1 MTREEALKDFN
12 RKRLAA
18 MDRVR
23 RDTNLSTSFRA
34 VGGELFAKVDFDTGD
49 AYPSIE
55 HLEEK
60 LGLSPRTVKM
70 AVKALQEHGYFTV
83 VKRGRCNRY
92 VPIYEPAEKVQNLH
106 LSEGQQGQNFH
117 LLGGDRCKNRPEQV
131 QKTSPDRCKKGP
143 PTSLRTPLETSAPAA
158 EGAVGAAP
166 DGAAG
171 PSFDLGIPGVA
182 LRRRLGDALFQ
193 SWLGKVAIVAVG
205 EDELILQAPTLFVA
219 NYIQNNFAEAVLAAW
234 RVGAPRLVKLR
245 MVVERQAAAKEA
257 GAAEPVAQGER
268 GNLDARWLHEIGTAL
283 VADQL
288 GVSSDRAAEDIVDW
302 MGRCR
307 NDPAALRQIIVNAA
321 RFDLKGERFS
331 SKVKQDAKVFH
342 QGELKFGPED
352 RLKRRSAS

>member
-23 RDTNLSTSFRA
+23 RDTNLSASFRA

-70 AVKALQEHGYFTV
+70 AVKALQERGYFTV

-106 LSEGQQGQNFH
+106 LSEGQQGQNLH
-117 LLGGDRCKNRPEQV
+117 LLEEDRCKIRPEQV

-143 PTSLRTPLETSAPAA
+143 PTSLRTPLNTSAPAA
-158 EGAVGAAP
+158 AGAVGAAP
-166 DGAAG
+166 DGTAG

-182 LRRRLGDALFQ
+182 LRRRLGDAMFQ
-193 SWLGKVAIVAVG
+193 SWLGKVAVVSVG
-205 EDELILQAPTLFVA
+205 EEELVLQAPTRFVA
-219 NYIQNNFAEAVLAAW
+219 SYIQNNFAEAVLAAW
-234 RVGAPRLVKLR
+234 RVGVPSLVQLR
-245 MVVERQAAAKEA
+245 IVVDHQAEA
-257 GAAEPVAQGER
+257 GPVVGPPSAPARPGE
-268 GNLDARWLHEIGTAL
+268 NPDARWLLEIGTDL

-288 GVSSDRAAEDIVDW
+288 GVSRDRAAEDITDW
-302 MGRCR
+302 MARCR

-321 RFDLKGERFS
+321 RFDLRGDRFK

-352 RLKRRSAS
+352 RLKKRSVS

>member
-23 RDTNLSTSFRA
+23 RDTSLSASFRA

-60 LGLSPRTVKM
+60 LGLAPRTVKM

-106 LSEGQQGQNFH
+106 LSEGQQGQNLH
-117 LLGGDRCKNRPEQV
+117 LLDADRCKKRPEQV

-143 PTSLRTPLETSAPAA
+143 PTSLRTPLDTSAPAA
-158 EGAVGAAP
+158 AGAVGAAP

-182 LRRRLGDALFQ
+182 LRRRLGDATFQ
-193 SWLGKVAIVAVG
+193 SWLGKVAVVSIGA
-205 EDELILQAPTLFVA
+205 DELVLQAPSRFVA
-219 NYIQNNFAEAVLAAW
+219 GYIQNNFAEAVLSAW
-234 RVGAPRLVKLR
+234 RVGTPSLVQLR
-245 MVVERQAAAKEA
+245 VVVERQAVEPEAA
-257 GAAEPVAQGER
+257 AAPASGE
-268 GNLDARWLHEIGTAL
+268 NPDARWLLEIGTAL

-288 GVSSDRAAEDIVDW
+288 GVKQERAAEEVTDW

-307 NDPAALRQIIVNAA
+307 NDPAALRQIIVSAA
-321 RFDLKGERFS
+321 RFDLKGDRFR
-331 SKVKQDAKVFH
+331 SKVKQDARSFH

-352 RLKRRSAS
+352 RLKKRSAS

>member
-23 RDTNLSTSFRA
+23 RDTLLSASFRA

-70 AVKALQEHGYFTV
+70 AVKALQERGYFTV

-92 VPIYEPAEKVQNLH
+92 VPIYEPVAKVQILHLSEDQQGQNLH
-106 LSEGQQGQNFH
+106 LLEA
-117 LLGGDRCKNRPEQV
+117 DRCKNRPEQV
-131 QKTSPDRCKKGP
+131 QKASPDRCKKGP
-143 PTSLRTPLETSAPAA
+143 PTSLRTPLDTSGRAA
-158 EGAVGAAP
+158 AGAVGAAP

-182 LRRRLGDALFQ
+182 LRRRLGDAVFR
-193 SWLGKVAIVAVG
+193 SWLGKVAVVSIG
-205 EDELILQAPTLFVA
+205 TDELVLQAPSRFVA
-219 NYIQNNFAEAVLAAW
+219 SYIQNNFAEAVLAAW
-234 RVGAPRLVKLR
+234 RVGSPSLVQLR
-245 MVVERQAAAKEA
+245 VVVEHQAGAEAAAT
-257 GAAEPVAQGER
+257 GEETPR
-268 GNLDARWLHEIGTAL
+268 RADENPDARWLIEIGIGL

-288 GVSSDRAAEDIVDW
+288 GVKQDRAAEEITDW

-307 NDPAALRQIIVNAA
+307 NDPGALRQIIVSAA
-321 RFDLKGERFS
+321 RFDLRGDRFR
-331 SKVKQDAKVFH
+331 SKVKQDARSFH

-352 RLKRRSAS
+352 RLKKRSAS

>member
-23 RDTNLSTSFRA
+23 RDKNLSASFRA

-70 AVKALQEHGYFTV
+70 AVKALQERGYFSV

-106 LSEGQQGQNFH
+106 LSEGQQGQNLH
-117 LLGGDRCKNRPEQV
+117 LLDADRCKIRPEQV
-131 QKTSPDRCKKGP
+131 QKTSPNRCKKGP
-143 PTSLRTPLETSAPAA
+143 PTSLRTPLDTSAPAA
-158 EGAVGAAP
+158 AGAVGAAP

-182 LRRRLGDALFQ
+182 LRRRLGDALFG
-193 SWLGKVAIVAVG
+193 SWLGKVALVSIG
-205 EDELILQAPTLFVA
+205 EDELVLQAPSPFIA
-219 NYIQNNFAEAVLAAW
+219 SYIQNNFAEAVLSAW
-234 RVGAPRLVKLR
+234 RVAMPSLVRLR
-245 MVVERQAAAKEA
+245 FVVEAAAAET
-257 GAAEPVAQGER
+257 AEPTPAQPSG
-268 GNLDARWLHEIGTAL
+268 GHPDARWLLEIGTDL

-288 GVSSDRAAEDIVDW
+288 GVKRDRASEEITDW
-302 MGRCR
+302 LGRCR
-307 NDPAALRQIIVNAA
+307 NDPAALRQIIVSAA
-321 RFDLKGERFS
+321 RFDLRGDRFK
-331 SKVKQDAKVFH
+331 SKVKQDARSFH

>member
-23 RDTNLSTSFRA
+23 RDTSLSASFRA

-60 LGLSPRTVKM
+60 LGLAPRTVKM
-70 AVKALQEHGYFTV
+70 AVRALQEQGYFTV

-106 LSEGQQGQNFH
+106 LSEGQQGQNLH
-117 LLGGDRCKNRPEQV
+117 LLDADRCKIRPEQV

-143 PTSLRTPLETSAPAA
+143 PTSLRTPLDTSGLAA
-158 EGAVGAAP
+158 AGAVGAAP

-171 PSFDLGIPGVA
+171 PWFDLGIPGVA
-182 LRRRLGDALFQ
+182 LRRRLGDATFR
-193 SWLGKVAIVAVG
+193 SWLGNVAVVSLG
-205 EDELILQAPTLFVA
+205 EDELVLQAPNRFIA
-219 NYIQNNFAEAVLAAW
+219 SYIQNNFAEAVLAAW
-234 RVGAPRLVKLR
+234 RVGNPALTHLRIVAEKQTPEEPAREASAP
-245 MVVERQAAAKEA
+245 
-257 GAAEPVAQGER
+257 GE
-268 GNLDARWLHEIGTAL
+268 NPDARWLLEVGTDL

-288 GVSSDRAAEDIVDW
+288 GVKRHRAAEEITDW

-321 RFDLKGERFS
+321 RFDLRGDRFR
-331 SKVKQDAKVFH
+331 SKVKQDARSFH
-342 QGELKFGPED
+342 QAELKFGPED
-352 RLKRRSAS
+352 RLKKRSA